1 MTNKMPQYLID
12 MIIKSHGGMI
22 QQVKQQEQ
30 EHKAKQLKALRE
42 LSNKAQQ
49 KG

>member
-1 MTNKMPQYLID
+1 MSNKMPQYLVE

-30 EHKAKQLKALRE
+30 EMKVKQLNQLRQ
-42 LSNKAQQ
+42 LSNKANN
-49 KG
+49 K